1 MRTMN
6 NTVSPHLR
14 QYGPTM
20 KELNDMTAQIMRRT
34 LVAGAL
40 SLSLLGLAACSTD
53 PTGATTTPTTTQSE
67 QPSDG
72 GGQEQAAERYEITGA
87 LSPVRLS
94 ATSPEGE
101 DVEIQLLGMADV
113 KPKGETDTAWLPV
126 RTYEQAQDQLETITK
141 GAEVELIADPAAE
154 DTTDDGAL
162 LRYVRIVEGGDLVF
176 GSPGTDEDGD
186 VGLELIAWRLGAG
199 DNDDSLSD
207 LEMYD
212 RYVEATLDSL
222 NPGSTGNGSEFIAPN
237 DDWSDYTYSS

>member
-1 MRTMN
+1 MN

-72 GGQEQAAERYEITGA
+72 GGQEQAAERYKITGA

-94 ATSPEGE
+94 AISPEGE
-101 DVEIQLLGMADV
+101 DIEIQLLGMADV

-126 RTYEQAQDQLETITK
+126 RSYEQAQDKLEMITE
-141 GAEVELIADPAAE
+141 GAEVELIADPASE
-154 DTTDDGAL
+154 DATDDGAL
-162 LRYVRIVEGGDLVF
+162 LRYVHIVEGGKLVF
-176 GSPGTDEDGD
+176 GSAGTEDSD
-186 VGLELIAWRLGAG
+186 VGLELIAWKHGAG

-222 NPGSTGNGSEFIAPN
+222 QPGSTGRGSEFIAPN
-237 DDWSDYTYSS
+237 EDGSDYVYSS

>member
-1 MRTMN
+1 MRT
-6 NTVSPHLR
+6 
-14 QYGPTM
+14 
-20 KELNDMTAQIMRRT
+20 TATR
-34 LVAGAL
+34 
-40 SLSLLGLAACSTD
+40 
-53 PTGATTTPTTTQSE
+53 TTTRRAALGGVVAAALLLTSACGSDSDEAAPAAPEGQSE
-67 QPSDG
+67 QTASSSASDG
-72 GGQEQAAERYEITGA
+72 GGQEQAAELYEITGA

-94 ATSPEGE
+94 AISPEGE
-101 DVEIQLLGMADV
+101 DIEIQLLGMADV

-126 RTYEQAQDQLETITK
+126 RTYEQAQDQLEKITE

-186 VGLELIAWRLGAG
+186 VGLELIYWKLGAG
-199 DNDDSLSD
+199 DNDESLSD

-222 NPGSTGNGSEFIAPN
+222 NPGSAGNGSEFIAPN
-237 DDWSDYTYSS
+237 EEWTDYTYSS

>member
-1 MRTMN
+1 MHTTATRTI
-6 NTVSPHLR
+6 T
-14 QYGPTM
+14 
-20 KELNDMTAQIMRRT
+20 RRAA
-34 LVAGAL
+34 LGGVVAAAL
-40 SLSLLGLAACSTD
+40 LLTSACGSDSDEAA
-53 PTGATTTPTTTQSE
+53 PPAPEGQSE
-67 QPSDG
+67 QTATSSASGG
-72 GGQEQAAERYEITGA
+72 GGQEQATERYKITGA

-126 RTYEQAQDQLETITK
+126 RTYEKAQDQLEMITE
-141 GAEVELIADPAAE
+141 GAEVELIADPAAPK

-162 LRYVRIVEGGDLVF
+162 LRYVRIVEGGNLVF

-186 VGLELIAWRLGAG
+186 VGLELIALKLGAG

-212 RYVEATLDSL
+212 RYVEATLASL
-222 NPGSTGNGSEFIAPN
+222 NPGSTSHGSSFIAPN
-237 DDWSDYTYSS
+237 EDWTDYTYSS